1 MIYYINYELDN
12 GYRVEDVAVIVNSRN
27 PLNSDS
33 EIKDFLYANID
44 KLPDNCVRRI
54 YQIQALDSSNTSD
67 RHYMRK
73 VGIY

>member
-12 GYRVEDVAVIVNSRN
+12 GYRIEDVAVIVNSRN
-27 PLNSDS
+27 PLNSDDD
-33 EIKDFLYANID
+33 IKDFLYANVD
-44 KLPDNCVRRI
+44 KHSDDCVRRI

-67 RHYMRK
+67 RLYMRK